1 MIASSQPHLTVEE
14 YLAWET
20 QQDIRHEYVNGAIVA
35 MTGGSIAHNLLALNL
50 YSALRPHLQK
60 RGCVATVSDVKVQVS
75 SSIYYYPDLAVT
87 CSDRD
92 LQTRQLLQDPCLIV
106 EVVSDE
112 TEASDRGDKFHNYQ
126 MLESLQ
132 EYVLISPKRQRLDCF
147 RRTPDGMW
155 LFQVYSP
162 IQQTFQLQS
171 IDFEGAI
178 ADLYGDVTFE

>member
-1 MIASSQPHLTVEE
+1 MIASPQPHLTVEE

-92 LQTRQLLQDPCLIV
+92 LQARHFLQEPCLIV
-106 EVVSDE
+106 EVVSNE
-112 TEASDRGDKFHNYQ
+112 TEAFDRGDKFHSYQ
-126 MLESLQ
+126 TIKSLQ
-132 EYVLISPKRQRLDCF
+132 EYVLISTRRQRVDCF

-155 LFQVYSP
+155 LFQFYSP
-162 IQQTFQLQS
+162 IQQTAS
-171 IDFEGAI
+171 K
-178 ADLYGDVTFE
+178 YWV